1 MYYLLPFKF
10 APINGKELITNDFG
24 DYLFVPGGTVSR
36 IVNRE
41 VKEDEDLY
49 KDLQASFIISDS
61 PIPRLLDNLSVR
73 LATKKSF
80 LDNYTA
86 LHIFVVTLRCNQN
99 CVYCQ
104 ASSRVCDKK
113 GFDMSEEDLLKS
125 IDLMYKSPS
134 PHVTMEFQGGEPTL
148 VSDLIMKGIL
158 YSEEKKLFN
167 DKKVTYVIC
176 TNSVNIPEKL
186 LEFCSNYNVVFST
199 SLDGPEWLH
208 NTNRGKTDSYE
219 KVIAGIKRVREAVGD
234 YKVSALMTTSELSLN
249 YPKEIVEAYRANGFN
264 SMFIRSLNPYGLA
277 KDNDDWPLYFDRFID
292 FYKEALEHIIEIN
305 KSGETFIEELTT
317 MILKKILTP
326 FSIGFVDLQSPSG
339 IVNGVVVYNYDGY
352 VYASDESRML
362 AENGDYTFRLGK
374 ITDSYEDIF
383 YGKRVQELSRVWAT
397 EYVAGCS
404 DCAYQSICGADPVR
418 NYSTQGDE
426 YGYRPESN
434 LCKKNKTIIEHVFTL
449 LDTRREELMPIFQRW
464 ITGVE

>member
-1 MYYLLPFKF
+1 M
-10 APINGKELITNDFG
+10 
-24 DYLFVPGGTVSR
+24 
-36 IVNRE
+36 
-41 VKEDEDLY
+41 
-49 KDLQASFIISDS
+49 
-61 PIPRLLDNLSVR
+61 
-73 LATKKSF
+73 
-80 LDNYTA
+80 
-86 LHIFVVTLRCNQN
+86 
-99 CVYCQ
+99 
-104 ASSRVCDKK
+104 
-113 GFDMSEEDLLKS
+113 
-125 IDLMYKSPS
+125 
-134 PHVTMEFQGGEPTL
+134 
-148 VSDLIMKGIL
+148 
-158 YSEEKKLFN
+158 N

-186 LEFCSNYNVVFST
+186 LEFCANYNVVFST

-208 NTNRGKTDSYE
+208 NINRGKTDSYE
-219 KVIAGIKRVREAVGD
+219 KVIAGIKRVREAIGD

-249 YPKEIVEAYRANGFN
+249 YPKEIVDAYRANGFN

-277 KDNDDWPLYFDRFID
+277 KENEDWPLYFDRFID
-292 FYKEALEHIIEIN
+292 FYKETLEYIIEIN

-326 FSIGFVDLQSPSG
+326 FPIGFVDLQSPSG

-404 DCAYQSICGADPVR
+404 DCAYQSVCGADPVR

-426 YGYRPESN
+426 YGYRPEST
-434 LCKKNKTIIEHVFTL
+434 LCKKNKAIIEHVFTL